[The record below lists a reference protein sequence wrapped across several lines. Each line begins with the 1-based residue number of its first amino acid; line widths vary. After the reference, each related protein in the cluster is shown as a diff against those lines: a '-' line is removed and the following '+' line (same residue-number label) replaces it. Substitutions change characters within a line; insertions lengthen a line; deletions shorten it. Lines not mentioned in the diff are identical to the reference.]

1 MMMDRLD
8 AMSILVAVVEAGSFS
23 EAARRLDI
31 PLPTV
36 SRKVAELE
44 KHLQSR
50 LLNRSSR
57 KLALTD
63 AGRQYITA
71 CRRILEEVSEA
82 ERAAAGEYTAP
93 RGELVVTAPIVFG
106 RMHLLPVAVEF
117 LKSYP
122 QIDVRIVLTDR
133 TAHLLDED
141 IDLGVRI
148 GVLPDSSLM
157 MSRLGSI
164 RRVACA
170 SPQYLTERGT
180 PQIPDDLRKHDCITF
195 ESVTGSQ
202 TWTFGAGA
210 SATSVPVRSRLVVNT
225 AEAAIDA
232 AIAGLGVT
240 RVLSYQIAQAMRAG
254 SLVTVLQRFAPP
266 LWPVHFIYPGARPL
280 PLKLR
285 AFLDFAAPKL
295 KSRLAES

>member
-1 MMMDRLD
+1 
-8 AMSILVAVVEAGSFS
+8 
-23 EAARRLDI
+23 
-31 PLPTV
+31 V

-44 KHLQSR
+44 RHLQSR
-50 LLNRSSR
+50 VLTRSSR
-57 KLALTD
+57 KLTLTD
-63 AGRQYITA
+63 AGRQYVTA
-71 CRRILEEVSEA
+71 CRRILDEVREA
-82 ERAAAGEYTAP
+82 ERAAAGEYTTP
-93 RGELVVTAPIVFG
+93 RGELVITAPIVFG

-133 TAHLLDED
+133 TADLLDED
-141 IDLGVRI
+141 VDLGVRI

-170 SPQYLTERGT
+170 SPQYLAARGT
-180 PQIPDDLRKHDCITF
+180 PQTLDDLREHDCISF
-195 ESVTGSQ
+195 ESVASSQ
-202 TWTFGAGA
+202 SWTFAVGK
-210 SATSVPVRSRLVVNT
+210 SEKRVPVRSRLVVNT

-232 AIAGLGVT
+232 AIAGLGIT
-240 RVLSYQIAQAMRAG
+240 RVLSYQVAQARHAG
-254 SLVTVLQRFAPP
+254 SLVAVLQRFAPP
-266 LWPVHFIYPGARPL
+266 PWPVQFVYPDARPL

-295 KSRLAES
+295 KTRLAEASREP

>member
-82 ERAAAGEYTAP
+82 ERTAAGEYTTP

-180 PQIPDDLRKHDCITF
+180 PQTPDDLRKHDCISF

-202 TWTFGAGA
+202 TWTFGAGT

-240 RVLSYQIAQAMRAG
+240 RVLSYQIAQARRAG